1 VTQQQ
6 VASSPSA
13 QPFRWTGWMWMED
26 AGWRMLDEGR
36 GKTENEQCLT
46 WQSAQQNLGCT

>member
-26 AGWRMLDEGR
+26 AGCRMEDAGWRARKNAE
-36 GKTENEQCLT
+36 
-46 WQSAQQNLGCT
+46 